1 MHNLL
6 PHLSRMSPPG
16 QLWPVL
22 SQSRTSCIGESQASN
37 NDKARGFA
45 GVLLHLWKPD
55 CTDLFPRLIHAHGSS
70 AGLLSYPALGGP
82 GDCLGPPAAAP
93 VWTIVLLLIDVCIT
107 GRQLGCRF

>member
-1 MHNLL
+1 MCEQYRTLELCVSGMHNLL

-22 SQSRTSCIGESQASN
+22 SQSRTSCVGDSQASD

-55 CTDLFPRLIHAHGSS
+55 LTDLFLGSYMHMGRQQ
-70 AGLLSYPALGGP
+70 ACCRTQRLGGRVTVW
-82 GDCLGPPAAAP
+82 GPP
-93 VWTIVLLLIDVCIT
+93 LQHRF
-107 GRQLGCRF
+107 GRSYFC